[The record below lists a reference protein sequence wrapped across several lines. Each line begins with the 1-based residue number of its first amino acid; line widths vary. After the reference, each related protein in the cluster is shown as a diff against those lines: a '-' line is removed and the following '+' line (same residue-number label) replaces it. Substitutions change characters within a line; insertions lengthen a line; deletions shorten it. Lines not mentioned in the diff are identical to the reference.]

1 MHASTINASDRRS
14 KGFTLIEVMI
24 VVAIIGILSAVAYPA
39 YTDYIIRSRIPD
51 ATAYLSSNQIKMEQW
66 FQDQHKYKNTDG
78 NCGASAA
85 SYTLPAGYFTFTC
98 AAGSDTTYT
107 ITATGSG
114 QMNDFIFTV
123 DQDST
128 RKTTKVPSGW
138 SLPSN
143 NCWVTKKGGVC

>member
-1 MHASTINASDRRS
+1 MHASTIYASDRRS

-39 YTDYIIRSRIPD
+39 YQDYIIRSKIPD
-51 ATAYLSSNQIKMEQW
+51 ATSYLSSNQVKMEQW
-66 FQDQHKYKNTDG
+66 FQDQRSYKNAAG
-78 NCGASAA
+78 NCGATAA

-114 QMNDFIFTV
+114 QMNGFVYTV
-123 DQDST
+123 DQAGV
-128 RKTTKVPSGW
+128 RQTTGVPSGW
-138 SLPSN
+138 TGNN